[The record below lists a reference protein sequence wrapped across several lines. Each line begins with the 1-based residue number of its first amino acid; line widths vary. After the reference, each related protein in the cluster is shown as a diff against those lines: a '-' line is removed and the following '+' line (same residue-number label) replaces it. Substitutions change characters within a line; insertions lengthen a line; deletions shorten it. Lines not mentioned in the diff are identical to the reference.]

1 MFGRKLN
8 FKHKHDFLSGS
19 KTDFTKKEALFLCNA
34 DKNTR
39 YIIDNIFAGH
49 ILTQRLFSI
58 GIIPG
63 ETITIG
69 DISAWGPVTI
79 IAKGIKIAL
88 GRGVAAKISLKKI
101 DETRDNAQDG

>member
-8 FKHKHDFLSGS
+8 FKHNHGFLSGRNM
-19 KTDFTKKEALFLCNA
+19 DFAKKETLFLCNA
-34 DKNTR
+34 DKNAR

-63 ETITIG
+63 EAITVG

-101 DETRDNAQDG
+101 DKTGDNT